1 MDEEIKK
8 HWFKEN
14 IEKYKE
20 ELVKLSKITKLNLE
34 LAGLNRKKNMKLKN
48 LGKRAFALV
57 EEGAI
62 DKEIMGNDYID
73 LVNILDNIEQIKQ
86 IIDDLKKQQEI
97 EVLKDMPEQPLDDTD
112 RENNRIISN
121 NKTEV
126 IKKENDNEEFKS

>member
-1 MDEEIKK
+1 
-8 HWFKEN
+8 
-14 IEKYKE
+14 
-20 ELVKLSKITKLNLE
+20 
-34 LAGLNRKKNMKLKN
+34 MKLKN